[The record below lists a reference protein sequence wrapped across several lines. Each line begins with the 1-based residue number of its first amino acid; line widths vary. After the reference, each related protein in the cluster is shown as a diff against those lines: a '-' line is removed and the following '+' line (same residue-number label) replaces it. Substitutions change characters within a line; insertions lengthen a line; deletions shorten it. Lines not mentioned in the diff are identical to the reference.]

1 MRTIG
6 EVEMVA
12 GANWADVPPKYDNLT
27 DNRTMEWAMIEEIGD
42 VKKELQKLVDLTDAL
57 SNKFVGGLQQGTI
70 TEWEQIAEMLSNY
83 ADVMEQKME
92 TIIERFD

>member
-6 EVEMVA
+6 EVENIV
-12 GANWADVPPKYDNLT
+12 GEDWREVPPKYDNLT
-27 DNRTMEWAMIEEIGD
+27 DNRTMEWAMAEEIGD

-57 SNKFVGGLQQGTI
+57 SNKFAGGLQQGTI

-92 TIIERFD
+92 TITERFY